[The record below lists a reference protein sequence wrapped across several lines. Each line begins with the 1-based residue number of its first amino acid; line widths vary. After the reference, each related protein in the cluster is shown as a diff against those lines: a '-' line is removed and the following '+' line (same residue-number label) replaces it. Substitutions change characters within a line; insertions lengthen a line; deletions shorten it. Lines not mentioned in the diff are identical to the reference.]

1 LSKPIIKISF
11 QNGLTFQSF
20 KKDVFDIEGI
30 SDLFDFEESVNPD
43 FIVFGPYG
51 NDIPQKGNYIRIGYY
66 CENIKPDMDICDWAF
81 GVPHESEVNHQRY
94 KRILW
99 HGINPSQLIKG
110 NNYNAKDILNSKK
123 HFCNFLYTHKVSYR
137 ERFFGL
143 LSQYKKVDA
152 PGQSMNNMAGIDE
165 LYKGDIWE
173 RKRQFLNPYK
183 FTIAFEN
190 YVYPGYQTEKLYD
203 AMMANSIPIYMG
215 DSFVGDIFNTKSFIN
230 ANDYITIKNRPL
242 VKWIEK
248 ISQPD
253 FTDIRPSY
261 YHTPL
266 HRIKRRLKIWG
277 RDLKMRIQFSGI
289 NFTPLITRIAEL
301 DNDPEQYI
309 AMLKQPWFINNE
321 LPANISLKNR
331 WLEIFESKHA

>member
-1 LSKPIIKISF
+1 MSKPIIKISF

-261 YHTPL
+261 NHTPL